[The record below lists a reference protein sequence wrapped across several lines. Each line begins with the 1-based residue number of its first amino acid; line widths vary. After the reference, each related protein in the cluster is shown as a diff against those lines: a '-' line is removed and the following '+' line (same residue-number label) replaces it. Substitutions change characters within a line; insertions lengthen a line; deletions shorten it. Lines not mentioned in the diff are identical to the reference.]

1 MNRLIWFGRWAIAF
15 ALAGAAA
22 HAQFQEIK
30 PTPFPP
36 AIARQKIRA
45 LLENTDA
52 GNRDRTVGTISDWL
66 KWYRDIL
73 DDELIARWKSDERA
87 NVPLLMAPLADARLA
102 REVVEYSWRV
112 DRPAAFRVEYAPMFE
127 DLMARYPESAKPFLD
142 DLLAPAMPGQ
152 AALNLTQA
160 EAEAACRI
168 LLDMPD
174 IGAWRKNAL
183 QILPRYRPVADQ
195 LLRQDLGAPDQERVY
210 RAQRWRMD
218 LRLDPPTVSSVRPPD
233 TRTNRRIL
241 SIPAAPVL
249 DSQRPHIVGQTP
261 SLMSGYT
268 GPMSGTLESSGDPIP
283 QNGEYV
289 FENIPQ
295 VKLLLDFDTKH
306 WEARLAPG
314 EAQAQV
320 LILRNKGKGPQK
332 RCVVHW
338 TVVQ

>member
-1 MNRLIWFGRWAIAF
+1 MVPAY
-15 ALAGAAA
+15 
-22 HAQFQEIK
+22 AQFKEIK
-30 PTPFPP
+30 EAPFPP
-36 AIARQKIRA
+36 AVARKKIVT
-45 LLENTDA
+45 LLENADA
-52 GNRDRTVGTISDWL
+52 GNRDRTVEQLSGLLD
-66 KWYRDIL
+66 WYRDIL
-73 DDELIARWKSDERA
+73 DEELIARWKSENRA
-87 NVPLLMAPLADARLA
+87 NLVLLVAPLADARVA
-102 REVVEYSWRV
+102 SQMVDFSWREQ
-112 DRPAAFRVEYAPMFE
+112 RQATFNLTYAPLLG

-195 LLRQDLGAPDQERVY
+195 LLRQDLGSPDQERVY

-218 LRLDPPTVSSVRPPD
+218 LRLDPPTVSGSRTPD

-241 SIPAAPVL
+241 SIPVNTPPAPGNY
-249 DSQRPHIVGQTP
+249 SQRPHLVGQEP
-261 SLMSGYT
+261 SPLTGYT

-289 FENIPQ
+289 FSDIPQ

-314 EAQAQV
+314 EGQSQV
-320 LILRNKGKGPQK
+320 LILRNKGKGSQK